1 MLSPSIQQQRAEILD
16 EMGRIDLM
24 IRGHVSEQTYQVR
37 RGGRN
42 LTQGP
47 YFVLQRREN
56 GKNNCQR
63 VAQEEVESI
72 VAAVEGYHHFQQLA
86 QRYVALTEQATWD
99 QQKPEV
105 KKKFQRFWKRISRKP
120 SAAWP
125 GS

>member
-1 MLSPSIQQQRAEILD
+1 MISPSIQQQRAQILE
-16 EMGRIDLM
+16 EMGRIDQM
-24 IRGHVSEQTYQVR
+24 VRGHLSEQIYHVK
-37 RGGRN
+37 RGSQTI
-42 LTQGP
+42 TQGP

-63 VAQEEVESI
+63 VAQHEVQSI
-72 VAAVEGYHHFQQLA
+72 VAAGEGYQRFQRLA

-105 KKKFQRFWKRISRKP
+105 KKKFQRFWKPTSRKP
-120 SAAWP
+120 SAASP